1 MAFLQDVNSIV
12 VRTEEY
18 PFSEIAKL
26 SQYEFKLSCVRKQ
39 IGFIWPVLLDYTK
52 TSLSY
57 FECFISYTSLGW
69 YWQLN

>member
-39 IGFIWPVLLDYTK
+39 IDFI
-52 TSLSY
+52 
-57 FECFISYTSLGW
+57 
-69 YWQLN
+69 